1 MASAVPE
8 MESASIVLIGSFN
21 PAILHP
27 QWFAKQG
34 LIPDSEAATAT
45 VDVVSP
51 ALTAVRFAW
60 FTLEVMDSR
69 FVARTADPAQY
80 HALQEC
86 VSGIFTFLE
95 FTPVAAMGLNSDR
108 HVRAPTED
116 VWRLLEER
124 LAPRGL
130 WADILPGPREGTSAL
145 QSLSV
150 VGTRPDSPA
159 VRLDV
164 TIQPSQQFPQGLFV
178 ATNEHFRF
186 KEGSNTT
193 DAMTML
199 RDNWSGALAYSNE
212 ITSRLAG
219 LAS

>member
-8 MESASIVLIGSFN
+8 MESASIVLLGSFN

-45 VDVVSP
+45 VEVVSP
-51 ALTAVRFAW
+51 ALTVVRFAW

-69 FVARTADPAQY
+69 FAARTTDPAQY
-80 HALQEC
+80 PALQEC
-86 VSGIFTFLE
+86 VSGILTFLE

-108 HVRAPTED
+108 HLRIPTED
-116 VWRLLEER
+116 LWRLLEER

-150 VGTRPDSPA
+150 MGARPDSPA
-159 VRLDV
+159 DRLKL
-164 TIQPSQQFPQGLFV
+164 TIKPSQQFPQGLYV

-186 KEGSNTT
+186 SEGSNATE
-193 DAMTML
+193 AITML
-199 RDNWSGALAYSNE
+199 RENWTDALEYSAE
-212 ITSRLAG
+212 VTSRLTG

>member
-8 MESASIVLIGSFN
+8 IESASIVLVGSFN

-34 LIPDSEAATAT
+34 LIPNSEAEAAN
-45 VDVVSP
+45 VDLVSP
-51 ALTAVRFAW
+51 NLTAVRFAW

-86 VSGIFTFLE
+86 VAGIFTFLE
-95 FTPVAAMGLNSDR
+95 FTPIVAMGLNSDR
-108 HVRAPTED
+108 HVRVPTED
-116 VWRLLEER
+116 VWSLLEER

-150 VGTRPDSPA
+150 VGARPGSPA
-159 VRLDV
+159 ERLDV
-164 TIQPSQQFPQGLFV
+164 TVQPSQQFQLGLFV

-186 KEGSNTT
+186 NEGSNATE
-193 DAMTML
+193 AMRML
-199 RDNWSGALAYSNE
+199 RENWGGALAYSNE
-212 ITSRLAG
+212 VTNRLAG
-219 LAS
+219 LAN